1 MARQRK
7 KNTAKATNREQS
19 EKLDEEDQRIVT
31 LEIGIQQNLE
41 PAQLFYWMKGM
52 GSAPTIMHGHEQKKS
67 VEKIQA
73 PTVASIAITPTDL
86 AENETEMAMAARKL
100 TFSTGLENT
109 KPTLAAVIQGN
120 RSIQQGLKFN
130 YYPPTVKDGRKIVRL
145 NMIEVEE
152 QTRKWQTSLIGP
164 MILKNWEADFKMS
177 KELMTN
183 VPVWV
188 TFPGLPIQYWT
199 GENLGRIASSIGKPI
214 CTDKLTAQE
223 ARISYARMLIE
234 MDISQALPEDVLIET
249 PNGELRQQQLKE
261 ETQNK
266 VTTAE
271 ENNVNSNNEDEQ
283 RQEADFQ
290 IAKSKGKQVQKE
302 RNTVRKNAMEEAIQ
316 IRLQQNRFTALRIQ
330 EKEDA
335 SSASN
340 GVRVPVV
347 QPPMTI
353 CAWNIR
359 G

>member
-1 MARQRK
+1 MLNFVYGAWQFVSTPQVLLHEEGYFVFKFDCDEDRDLVMQ
-7 KNTAKATNREQS
+7 NGPYTFNNR
-19 EKLDEEDQRIVT
+19 
-31 LEIGIQQNLE
+31 
-41 PAQLFYWMKGM
+41 
-52 GSAPTIMHGHEQKKS
+52 
-67 VEKIQA
+67 
-73 PTVASIAITPTDL
+73 
-86 AENETEMAMAARKL
+86 
-100 TFSTGLENT
+100 
-109 KPTLAAVIQGN
+109 
-120 RSIQQGLKFN
+120 
-130 YYPPTVKDGRKIVRL
+130 
-145 NMIEVEE
+145 
-152 QTRKWQTSLIGP
+152 P

-188 TFPGLPIQYWT
+188 TFPRLPIQYWT

-249 PNGELRQQQLKE
+249 SNGELRQQQLKYDWHPSFCQDCLSIRFNTGECKNQKGEKKEGKGQQEGKKQGKKVITKWIAKARE

-266 VTTAE
+266 VTIAE

-330 EKEDA
+330 EHEDA

-340 GVRVPVV
+340 GERVPVV
-347 QPPMTI
+347 QPP
-353 CAWNIR
+353 
-359 G
+359 